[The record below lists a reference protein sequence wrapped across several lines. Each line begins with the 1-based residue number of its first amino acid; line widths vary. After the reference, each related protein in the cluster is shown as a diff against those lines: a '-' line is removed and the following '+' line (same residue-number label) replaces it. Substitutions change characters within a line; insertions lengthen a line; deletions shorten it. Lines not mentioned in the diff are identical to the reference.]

1 MSDLD
6 AREEVYLLSDLAGT
20 CAVLE
25 MIGMKVKRLMI
36 IIRPCFFYHY
46 YFSDFIYRQGLSKA
60 NGQWP
65 ESRKYQQIG
74 GNSVSCHKTTGK
86 KLVFLPILFCFLP
99 YLLFFLFNHLF
110 ISFTSLI
117 FHQQS
122 YDYCHNFLVLIFIP
136 VTFLSSFVSNL
147 PSTM

>member
-6 AREEVYLLSDLAGT
+6 AREEVYLLSGLAGT

-36 IIRPCFFYHY
+36 IIRPFFIIHHY

-74 GNSVSCHKTTGK
+74 GNSVSRHKTTGK
-86 KLVFLPILFCFLP
+86 EAGIPSHSLLFSPLSFILPLYSPF
-99 YLLFFLFNHLF
+99 YLL
-110 ISFTSLI
+110 
-117 FHQQS
+117 
-122 YDYCHNFLVLIFIP
+122 Y
-136 VTFLSSFVSNL
+136 VSDL
-147 PSTM
+147 PSTKLRLLP

>member
-1 MSDLD
+1 MEQPNWTAPASSLKKDSVHLILCSVRFN
-6 AREEVYLLSDLAGT
+6 AGEEIYLPSGLAGT

-86 KLVFLPILFCFLP
+86 EAGIPSHSLLFSPLSFILPLYSPF
-99 YLLFFLFNHLF
+99 YLL
-110 ISFTSLI
+110 
-117 FHQQS
+117 
-122 YDYCHNFLVLIFIP
+122 Y
-136 VTFLSSFVSNL
+136 VSDL
-147 PSTM
+147 PSTKLRLLP

>member
-1 MSDLD
+1 MLEK
-6 AREEVYLLSDLAGT
+6 RFYLLSGLAGT

-86 KLVFLPILFCFLP
+86 EAGIPSHSSS
-99 YLLFFLFNHLF
+99 LL
-110 ISFTSLI
+110 
-117 FHQQS
+117 
-122 YDYCHNFLVLIFIP
+122 
-136 VTFLSSFVSNL
+136 TFLSPLRLWSSINKVTITAIIFSF
-147 PSTM
+147 

>member
-6 AREEVYLLSDLAGT
+6 AREEVYLLSGLAGT

-36 IIRPCFFYHY
+36 IIRPCVFYHY

-86 KLVFLPILFCFLP
+86 EAGIPSHSLLFSPLSFILPLFSPF
-99 YLLFFLFNHLF
+99 YLL
-110 ISFTSLI
+110 I
-117 FHQQS
+117 
-122 YDYCHNFLVLIFIP
+122 
-136 VTFLSSFVSNL
+136 VSDL
-147 PSTM
+147 PSTKLRLLP